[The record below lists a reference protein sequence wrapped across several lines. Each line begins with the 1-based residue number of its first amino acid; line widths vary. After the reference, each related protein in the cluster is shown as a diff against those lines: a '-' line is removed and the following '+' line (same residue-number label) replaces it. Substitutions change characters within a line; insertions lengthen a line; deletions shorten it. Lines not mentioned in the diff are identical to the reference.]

1 VSEPGK
7 QTPKKTVSFADFVR
21 GSIVGHELVRKNIP
35 FLLYL
40 AALGLLAITC
50 SHQTDR
56 KIREIQEKSAQLNR
70 LESHYLET
78 KSALMQWGR
87 ESRIQE
93 RAQERGLVP
102 SGKPPIKLEIQPTDE

>member
-1 VSEPGK
+1 MSASGKSGGKKSVSA
-7 QTPKKTVSFADFVR
+7 ADFIR
-21 GSIVGHELVRKNIP
+21 GTIVGHELVRKNIP

-40 AALGLLAITC
+40 TALGLFAITC

-93 RAQERGLVP
+93 RAQERGLIP
-102 SGKPPIKLEIQPTDE
+102 SGKPPVKLEVQRDDE

>member
-40 AALGLLAITC
+40 TALGLLAITC

-70 LESHYLET
+70 LES